1 MEKVGFIYKLVDNT
15 NGNQYYGSTTQRVAQ
30 RVTGHRWNLKMH
42 DEKRC
47 TSYNIL
53 KNGDWRYETVEKF
66 MYNDKFE
73 LRNREQYYI
82 ENNECVNKQR
92 AYNSPEYNKQREK
105 EYRIKYYHD
114 NIEQIKEYREAHKGE
129 SSQYK
134 KEWYEKQKER
144 ILESRKEV
152 YKINKASLKRY
163 HEKKAELNA
172 KVTCECG
179 AIVNG
184 QNLKAHQRTKKHKT
198 LITGLP

>member
-15 NGNQYYGSTTQRVAQ
+15 SGNQYYGSTTQRVAQ

-92 AYNSPEYNKQREK
+92 AYNSPEYNIQRA
-105 EYRIKYYHD
+105 
-114 NIEQIKEYREAHKGE
+114 KEYREAHKEESRQYKREYGE
-129 SSQYK
+129 AHKEETNQYK

-144 ILESRKEV
+144 ILESRKEA
-152 YKINKASLKRY
+152 YQLNKAPLKRY
-163 HEKKAELNA
+163 HEKKAEINA

-184 QNLKAHQRTKKHKT
+184 QNLKAHQQTKKHKN
-198 LITGLP
+198 LIS

>member
-15 NGNQYYGSTTQRVAQ
+15 SGNQYYGSTTQRVAQ

-92 AYNSPEYNKQREK
+92 AYNSPEYNIQRA
-105 EYRIKYYHD
+105 
-114 NIEQIKEYREAHKGE
+114 KEYREAHKEESRQYKREYGE
-129 SSQYK
+129 AHKEETNQYK

-144 ILESRKEV
+144 ILESRKEA
-152 YKINKASLKRY
+152 YKVNKASLKRY

-184 QNLKAHQRTKKHKT
+184 QNLKAHQQTKKHKN
-198 LITGLP
+198 LIS

>member
-15 NGNQYYGSTTQRVAQ
+15 SGNQYYGSTTQRVAQ

-66 MYNDKFE
+66 TYNDKFE

-92 AYNSPEYNKQREK
+92 AYNSPEYNIQRA
-105 EYRIKYYHD
+105 
-114 NIEQIKEYREAHKGE
+114 KEYREAHKEESRQYKREYGE
-129 SSQYK
+129 AHKEETNQYK

-144 ILESRKEV
+144 ILESRKEA
-152 YKINKASLKRY
+152 YKVNKASLKRY

-184 QNLKAHQRTKKHKT
+184 QNLKAHQQTKKHKN
-198 LITGLP
+198 LIS